1 MGRFR
6 IVVAAVMAALAVAGC
21 NGKTASNAASTDD
34 MTLGDPNAK
43 VTVVEYA
50 SVGCPV
56 CAKWD
61 REIWPAFKAKS
72 VDTKKIKFVYREML
86 VGAGPE
92 VAVAASGFLLARCAG
107 PDKYFTVL
115 DTIYGAQQQAFQAP
129 RDTLLDIA
137 RSAGMTEAQF
147 NICINDE
154 KAILALND
162 RVDRHVKND
171 HIDSTPTFVVNGKML
186 TPGFHELADLDAAIA
201 EAAK

>member
-6 IVVAAVMAALAVAGC
+6 IVVAAALAALAVAGC
-21 NGKTASNAASTDD
+21 TGKSMSKAASADD
-34 MTLGDPNAK
+34 MSLGDPNAK

-61 REIWPAFKAKS
+61 REVWPAFKAKY
-72 VDTKKIKFVYREML
+72 VDTKKVRFVYREML

-115 DTIYGAQQQAFQAP
+115 DAIYGDQQQAFQTP
-129 RDTLLDIA
+129 RDTLLNIA

-147 NICINDE
+147 NTCINDE

-162 RVDRHVKND
+162 RVERHVKND
-171 HIDSTPTFVVNGKML
+171 HVDSTPTFVVNGKTL